1 MTKPKTHVRLDFSE
15 GSSIGPGKIGLL
27 EAIATTGSL
36 SAAARE
42 LGMSYRRAWLLLH
55 SVNAGFDEPV
65 ADLSTGG
72 VDGGGAKLTAFGQKL
87 VKDYREFQRRVDA
100 LAQKSFGG
108 IQASGTP
115 AVEPVAPR
123 RAINRSV
130 TGTKRRR

>member
-1 MTKPKTHVRLDFSE
+1 VSKPRTHVRVDFSE
-15 GSSIGPGKIGLL
+15 GSSVGPGKIGLL
-27 EAIATTGSL
+27 ETIASTGSL

-55 SVNAGFDEPV
+55 SVNAGFEEPV

-72 VDGGGAKLTAFGQKL
+72 VDGGGARLTAFGEKL

-115 AVEPVAPR
+115 PAEPAAPR
-123 RAINRSV
+123 RAISRSV
-130 TGTKRRR
+130 AGTKRRR

>member
-1 MTKPKTHVRLDFSE
+1 MASPKVLVRVDFSQ
-15 GSSIGPGKIGLL
+15 SNSIGPGKIGLL
-27 EAIATTGSL
+27 EAIATAGSL
-36 SAAARE
+36 SAAARD

-55 SVNAGFDEPV
+55 SVNAGFEEPV

-100 LAQKSFGG
+100 LAQKTFGAME
-108 IQASGTP
+108 ASGTP
-115 AVEPVAPR
+115 PVEPAAPR
-123 RAINRSV
+123 RAISRSV